1 MPTAGSPSSVRI
13 IACGESGIPSYACPG
28 AATGASPAFQADL
41 RDVAMELAREALA
54 PKPLGDLP
62 DDIMLAVASA
72 PGKYPEEWRQAW
84 PLWMAH
90 PHATG
95 AVYAAEMTAAQLR
108 ARLAEMD
115 GHG

>member
-1 MPTAGSPSSVRI
+1 M
-13 IACGESGIPSYACPG
+13 SY
-28 AATGASPAFQADL
+28 GASAADVH
-41 RDVAMELAREALA
+41 DVAMELAREALA
-54 PKPLGDLP
+54 PKPLASLP
-62 DDIMLAVASA
+62 DGTMLAVASA
-72 PGKYPEEWRQAW
+72 PGKYPEEWRQEW

-115 GHG
+115 AHG